1 MRTEPNGT
9 RILPVLDIL
18 ASSLALIGLLPVAGG
33 LPGIAS
39 QGQPFTDG
47 VWFAINLAGALLLL
61 AGGTKLLLRKV
72 PMRLFVL
79 LYTALICVLGTLRLQ
94 LVGFHLLIGG
104 WLVMAFCVGG
114 LLLLL
119 NRPWLWAVAGTA
131 WCVLLLGVWSVGGV
145 ISFLSTE
152 TQRLSFFLP
161 LQIVAFVITL
171 VLLVLNIRVRGTVT
185 ET

>member
-1 MRTEPNGT
+1 MQLNRA
-9 RILPVLDIL
+9 RILSILDIL
-18 ASSLALIGLLPVAGG
+18 ASSLAFIGLLPIAGG

-39 QGQPFTDG
+39 QGQPLTDG
-47 VWFAINLAGALLLL
+47 IWFTINLGGALLLL

-72 PMRLFVL
+72 PIRLFVL